1 MTYGNDVSLPEKK
14 WLRKEHEDII
24 ILLKIFVQ
32 KNRFCMGST
41 GHRRADTCRRDIVE
55 SGRRTNVRVTN
66 FFNYCDLDRYC
77 DRKEQFRQQQEEND
91 LYQRKA
97 G

>member
-1 MTYGNDVSLPEKK
+1 MDFAWKHRSQTVQTHAGNCG
-14 WLRKEHEDII
+14 R
-24 ILLKIFVQ
+24 
-32 KNRFCMGST
+32 
-41 GHRRADTCRRDIVE
+41 DTVE

-66 FFNYCDLDRYC
+66 FFNYCNLDRYR

>member
-32 KNRFCMGST
+32 KNGFCMEAQGT
-41 GHRRADTCRRDIVE
+41 DGADTCRR
-55 SGRRTNVRVTN
+55 
-66 FFNYCDLDRYC
+66 YC
-77 DRKEQFRQQQEEND
+77 RKREENECQG
-91 LYQRKA
+91 Y
-97 G
+97 

>member
-32 KNRFCMGST
+32 KNGFCMGST
-41 GHRRADTCRRDIVE
+41 GHRRCRYMQERH
-55 SGRRTNVRVTN
+55 
-66 FFNYCDLDRYC
+66 C
-77 DRKEQFRQQQEEND
+77 RKQEENECQG
-91 LYQRKA
+91 Y
-97 G
+97 